1 MRVISPVRSALLRGT
16 AAVIAASLYA
26 HAGAQTARPA
36 PEAPPTA
43 AEQIAAL
50 IKARKP
56 QEALARADD
65 VLAKQPRNVQVRFL
79 RAVLLGDLGRSAEA
93 AAALESMTQDFP
105 ELPEPHNNLGVM
117 LAGQGRYEQARAAL
131 QRAVAAAPDY
141 VTAHENLGDLY
152 LAMAADAYRQAAELD
167 PKSGAIQN
175 KLKLAREL
183 VARVPTIK

>member
-1 MRVISPVRSALLRGT
+1 MRLNSSVSSFLLRSAAAAITGLLC
-16 AAVIAASLYA
+16 A
-26 HAGAQTARPA
+26 HAGAQIARPA

-56 QEALARADD
+56 QEALARADE
-65 VLAKQPRNVQVRFL
+65 VLSKQPRNVQVRFL
-79 RAVLLGDLGRSAEA
+79 RAVLLSDLGRTAEA

-152 LAMAADAYRQAAELD
+152 LAMAADAYRQAAQLD
-167 PKSGAIQN
+167 PKSGALQN

-183 VARVPTIK
+183 VARVPAIK